1 MGNNDNAIIVPFLVH
16 LKDHQT
22 EELALIDSG
31 ATENFLDYRTVKR
44 IGVGTQKLE
53 KPRPIINADG
63 TPNGKGALTRCVK
76 LMITHNGKEEQ
87 QRFYVA
93 DLGTDRVIL
102 GFPWLR
108 EWNPKIDWPTKKLEG
123 GAVSAKTMTLPEW
136 AKIGLLSF
144 QAQRV
149 ARDHYL
155 QEGDVVY
162 VQVNKMNVAQQ
173 WAIEANKE
181 KPPTKVP
188 KEYQDYNDIFSEEKA
203 KQLPPTRGEFDHQ
216 IKFKEGA
223 PDTIR
228 CKVYPMNHAETE
240 FTRNW
245 IQENCWDWE
254 SWNRQRA
261 V

>member
-31 ATENFLDYRTVKR
+31 AMENFLDYRTVKR

-53 KPRPIINADG
+53 QPRPIINADG
-63 TPNGKGALTRCVK
+63 TPNGKGALTRCVE

-87 QRFYVA
+87 QCFYVA

-108 EWNPKIDWPTKKLEG
+108 EWNPKINWPTKKLEG
-123 GAVSAKTMTLPEW
+123 GAVSAKTMTLLEW

-155 QEGDVVY
+155 QEGDAVY
-162 VQVNKMNVAQQ
+162 VQVNRINIAQQ
-173 WAIEANKE
+173 
-181 KPPTKVP
+181 
-188 KEYQDYNDIFSEEKA
+188 
-203 KQLPPTRGEFDHQ
+203 
-216 IKFKEGA
+216 
-223 PDTIR
+223 
-228 CKVYPMNHAETE
+228 
-240 FTRNW
+240 
-245 IQENCWDWE
+245 
-254 SWNRQRA
+254 
-261 V
+261 